1 MKPIRTS
8 DAPEACN
15 GSVNTT
21 QVMEIQFD
29 ILKRKELKEAAAL
42 AARAFEDYE

>member
-8 DAPEACN
+8 DAPEASN
-15 GSVNTT
+15 GSVHTT